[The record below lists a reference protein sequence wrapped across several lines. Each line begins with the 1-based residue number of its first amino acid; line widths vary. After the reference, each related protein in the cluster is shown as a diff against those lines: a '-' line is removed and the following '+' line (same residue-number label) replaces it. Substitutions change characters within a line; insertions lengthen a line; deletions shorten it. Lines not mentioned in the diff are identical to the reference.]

1 MNTVLEAL
9 LSGKHYKS
17 IEVLSYQ
24 SKLSPRTVK
33 NNLYALNAED
43 KIETIWMRVSLNS
56 RPVVGYRMKP

>member
-1 MNTVLEAL
+1 MNKNLETVL
-9 LSGKHYKS
+9 SGRHYKS

-24 SKLSPRTVK
+24 SKLSPLTVK
-33 NNLYALNAED
+33 KNLYTLNAED